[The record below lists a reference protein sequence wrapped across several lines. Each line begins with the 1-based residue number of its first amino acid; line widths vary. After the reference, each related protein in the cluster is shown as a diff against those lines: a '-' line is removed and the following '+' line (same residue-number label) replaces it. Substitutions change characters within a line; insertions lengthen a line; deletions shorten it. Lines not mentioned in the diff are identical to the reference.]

1 MGNPNKC
8 ASWTAAFTLIELLV
22 VIAIIAIL
30 AALLLP
36 ALSQAK
42 ATAQRTACANNL
54 RQLRF
59 ALAAYVTDAE
69 GQFPPRVASTNW
81 PSQMKNYYS
90 DVTVLRCP
98 SDSSIQRL
106 TSTNLVPDS
115 APRSFLM
122 NGFQDY
128 YADRDPR
135 DRRSSLLPLKDA
147 AIQHPTETILLGEK
161 KSDSTEFYLLLQA
174 NPAEY
179 LDDLEEN
186 RHGGKPNAKS
196 GGKANY
202 AFADGSI
209 RSLRYGKS
217 LCPENQWAVTAAGRT
232 NFAIC
237 RPN

>member
-8 ASWTAAFTLIELLV
+8 ASRARAFTLIELLV

-54 RQLRF
+54 RQLRL

-81 PSQMKNYYS
+81 PAQLQSSYS
-90 DVTVLRCP
+90 DIKLLRCP
-98 SDSSIQRL
+98 SDPSLHQ
-106 TSTNLVPDS
+106 STNTNNAPDLAS
-115 APRSFLM
+115 RSFLM

-128 YADRDPR
+128 YAARDPR
-135 DRRSSLLPLKDA
+135 DRRSALPPFKEA

-161 KSDSTEFYLLLQA
+161 KPDSPEFYLLVQA
-174 NPAEY
+174 DPTEY

-186 RHGGKPNAKS
+186 RHGGKPTAQS

-202 AFADGSI
+202 AFADGSV

-237 RPN
+237 HPN

>member
-8 ASWTAAFTLIELLV
+8 ASRAAAFTLIELLV

-54 RQLRF
+54 RQLRL

-81 PSQMKNYYS
+81 PGQMKSYYS
-90 DVTVLRCP
+90 DANVLRCP
-98 SDSSIQRL
+98 SDPSLQGA
-106 TSTNLVPDS
+106 TNTNLIPDS

-128 YADRDPR
+128 YANRDPR
-135 DRRSSLLPLKDA
+135 DRRSISPPFKET
-147 AIQHPTETILLGEK
+147 AIQHPTETIILGEK
-161 KSDSTEFYLLLQA
+161 KPDSTEFYLLVQA
-174 NPAEY
+174 DPTEY

-186 RHGGKPNAKS
+186 RHGGKPNAQS

-202 AFADGSI
+202 AFADGSV

-237 RPN
+237 HPN

>member
-1 MGNPNKC
+1 M
-8 ASWTAAFTLIELLV
+8 IELLV

-54 RQLRF
+54 RQLRL
-59 ALAAYVTDAE
+59 ALAAYVMDAE
-69 GQFPPRVASTNW
+69 GQFPPRLPGTNWPAQLQSYYSDIKLLRCPTDPSLQGTASTNR
-81 PSQMKNYYS
+81 
-90 DVTVLRCP
+90 T
-98 SDSSIQRL
+98 
-106 TSTNLVPDS
+106 PDL

-128 YADRDPR
+128 YAARDPR
-135 DRRSSLLPLKDA
+135 DRRSALPPFKEA

-161 KSDSTEFYLLLQA
+161 KSDSPEFNLLVQA
-174 NPAEY
+174 DPTEY

-186 RHGGKPNAKS
+186 RHGGKPNAQS

-202 AFADGSI
+202 AFADGSV

-217 LCPENQWAVTAAGRT
+217 LCPENQWAVTAEGRT

-237 RPN
+237 HPN